1 MNHIFYCGHHTI
13 HFTEFFSK
21 LNDSFLEFVMILHL
35 TLLGIIIGA
44 ILQVYLLGTGRE

>member
-13 HFTEFFSK
+13 HVAEFSK
-21 LNDSFLEFVMILHL
+21 LNDSFLECVMILHL

-44 ILQVYLLGTGRE
+44 IPQVYRLGTGRE